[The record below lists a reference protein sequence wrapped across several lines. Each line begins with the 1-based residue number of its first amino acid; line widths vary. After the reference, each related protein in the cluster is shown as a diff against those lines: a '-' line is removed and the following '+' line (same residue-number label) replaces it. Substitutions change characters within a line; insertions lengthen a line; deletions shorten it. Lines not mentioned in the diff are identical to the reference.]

1 MRSILTLLFL
11 LVLPLE
17 ISAETTGPDYQTDVA
32 PILKKYCA
40 GCHNDGDRE
49 GDFSLESYA
58 SLQKG
63 TDDGPAF
70 LPGDAEN
77 SRLIRLLTG
86 AAEPLMP
93 PEDEPR
99 PSEQEVATLKAWIEA
114 GAKGPEGVE
123 PDRLQLIVP
132 SIESHAKQQPVAALD
147 LSPDGDRLAV
157 ARYSQVTLHKA
168 ATQEGAAVAV
178 DEGRTVGAYP
188 GKVTSVAFSPDG
200 SRLIT
205 ASGVTGLGGVAAIWN
220 VDDGE
225 LVREFRGHR
234 DILYDATL
242 SPDGTLLATCSYDKT
257 IILWDVASGEQLR
270 TLSGHNGAVYD
281 VAFSPDG
288 QFLVSA
294 SADDTCKVWR
304 VSDGE
309 RMDTLGQ
316 PLKEAYCCT
325 FSPDGR
331 FIVAGGADNSLR
343 VWRFVSKDRPR
354 INPQVIARFAHEG
367 PIVQL
372 EFTPDGSKLVSVA
385 EDRTVKV
392 WNTRGYRELKLWEN
406 EPEVAMALT
415 VGPAG
420 ESFVLGR
427 MDGTLARYA
436 IPAGPSGSGEQ
447 GPAEIEAVAVTAGDI
462 QTVKEQEPNNTPA
475 EAATVQVPAEI
486 SGTIAGKVGD
496 AADFDLYRFA
506 AKAGEEWVIEVNAA
520 RSKSPL
526 DSFVE
531 VLDADG
537 NRIERVLLQAVRDSY
552 FTFRGKNADQA
563 NDFRIF
569 NWEEME
575 LNEYLYA
582 NGEVVKL
589 WLYPRGPDSGF
600 NVYPGAGKR
609 WGYFDT
615 TPLAHALGEP
625 AYIVQPHPPG
635 TELIP
640 NGLPVFRLYYE
651 NDDDAR
657 RQLGNDSK
665 LFFTAP
671 ADGEYLVKIKDVR
684 GYEQKDFSYKLAIR
698 PRKPDFK
705 VTLHGA
711 NPSVEPGSSK
721 EFRVTVN
728 RMDNFDGP
736 IRVDISGLPRGFH
749 ATTPIVIEEG
759 QIEAMGVIQADQDAA
774 KPTSENAKATRVLA
788 KAEIRGQEVVHE
800 ANNLGEIKLGEAPK
814 LLVTILPADGGAVP
828 VATPPDGPMEFE
840 IQPGETIMLK
850 VRVERSGQKGLVSF
864 GKEGAGRNL
873 PFGLY
878 VDNVGLNG
886 LLIPEDEEVRDFFIT
901 AANWV
906 PGQSRL
912 FHLKAAQAG
921 GVTSQP
927 VLLHVRGKEQ
937 VAER

>member
-1 MRSILTLLFL
+1 MRSILTLLL
-11 LVLPLE
+11 LCLLPLQAG
-17 ISAETTGPDYQTDVA
+17 AETSAPDYQADVA

-40 GCHNDGDRE
+40 GCHNDGDRD

-58 SLQKG
+58 SLQNG
-63 TDDGPAF
+63 TEDGPAI
-70 LPGDAEN
+70 LPGDPEN
-77 SRLIRLLTG
+77 SRMIRLITG

-99 PSEQEVATLKAWIEA
+99 PGDEDVAVLKAWIEA

-123 PDRLQLIVP
+123 PDRLALIVP
-132 SIESHAKQQPVAALD
+132 AIASHAKQHPVASLS
-147 LSPDGDRLAV
+147 LSPDGNRLAI
-157 ARYSQVTLHKA
+157 ARFSKVTLHK
-168 ATQEGAAVAV
+168 TPSEEGERVSV
-178 DEGRTVGAYP
+178 DEGEPLGTYP
-188 GKVTSVAFSPDG
+188 GKVTSVQFSPDG

-220 VDDGE
+220 VDDGT

-234 DILYDATL
+234 DILYDAAL
-242 SPDGTLLATCSYDKT
+242 SPDGSVLATCSYDKS

-270 TLSGHNGAVYD
+270 TLTGHNGAVYD

-288 QFLVSA
+288 RFLVSA

-316 PLKEAYCCT
+316 PLKEAYCCA

-331 FIVAGGADNSLR
+331 YIVSGGADNSLR
-343 VWRFVSKDRPR
+343 VWQFVSHDRPR

-372 EFTPDGSKLVSVA
+372 AFTPDGSKLVSVA
-385 EDRTVKV
+385 EDRTIKV
-392 WNTRGYRELKLWEN
+392 WNTTGYRELKLWEN
-406 EPEVAMALT
+406 QPDVAMALA
-415 VGPAG
+415 VDPAG
-420 ESFVLGR
+420 KSFVLGR
-427 MDGTLARYA
+427 MNGTLARYA
-436 IPAGPSGSGEQ
+436 IPAGGNDSDDQAPQ
-447 GPAEIEAVAVTAGDI
+447 VIETVAVTAGDM

-475 EAATVQVPAEI
+475 EAARVDAPAEI
-486 SGTIAGKVGD
+486 SGTISGKVGD
-496 AADFDLYRFA
+496 AADFDLYRFS
-506 AKAGEEWVIEVNAA
+506 AKAGQEWVIEVNAA

-552 FTFRGKNADQA
+552 FTFRGKNADQV

-640 NGLPVFRLYYE
+640 NGLPVFRVYYE

-657 RQLGNDSK
+657 RQLGKDSK
-665 LFFTAP
+665 LYFTAP

-684 GYEQKDFSYKLAIR
+684 GHERKDFSYKLAIR

-711 NPSVEPGSSK
+711 NPTVEPGSGR

-736 IRVDISGLPRGFH
+736 VRVDITDLPPGFH
-749 ATTPIVIEEG
+749 ATSPIIIEEG
-759 QIEAMGVIQADQDAA
+759 QIEAMGVISADRDAP
-774 KPTSENAKATRVLA
+774 KPTPENAKASTVRA
-788 KAEIRGQEVVHE
+788 TAEIRGEQVTHDV
-800 ANNLGEIKLGEAPK
+800 NNLGEIKLGEKPK
-814 LLVTILPADGGAVP
+814 LLVTILPAEGGAVP
-828 VATPPDGPMEFE
+828 VATPADGPLEFE
-840 IQPGETIMLK
+840 IQPGETIMLR
-850 VRVERSGQKGLVSF
+850 VRVARDGHKGLVSF

-886 LLIPEDEEVRDFFIT
+886 LLIPEDEQERDFFVT
-901 AANWV
+901 AAGWV